1 MFLGLYS
8 RAAKDINVQLHHT
21 QEIQYCN
28 IKGHLGA
35 CPPRESGG
43 RRYPGHL
50 DDNARWILW
59 NPTSL
64 GRSDE
69 ARRDDWFTTCRDGE
83 YDAASEEMAN
93 PELEVLRGFR
103 SLESQS
109 LQRGSLLR
117 RGNKKRMGWCFATNP
132 TPPLICRDGHST
144 PTTRAPAT
152 DDTIWRIVVK
162 VIFDLFL

>member
-1 MFLGLYS
+1 MDPL
-8 RAAKDINVQLHHT
+8 
-21 QEIQYCN
+21 
-28 IKGHLGA
+28 
-35 CPPRESGG
+35 
-43 RRYPGHL
+43 
-50 DDNARWILW
+50 

-69 ARRDDWFTTCRDGE
+69 ARRDDWFTICRDGE
-83 YDAASEEMAN
+83 YDAASEEMAK
-93 PELEVLRGFR
+93 VLYGFR

-117 RGNKKRMGWCFATNP
+117 RGNKKRLGWCFATTP

-152 DDTIWRIVVK
+152 DDTIWRIVVI
-162 VIFDLFL
+162 VTFGLFL